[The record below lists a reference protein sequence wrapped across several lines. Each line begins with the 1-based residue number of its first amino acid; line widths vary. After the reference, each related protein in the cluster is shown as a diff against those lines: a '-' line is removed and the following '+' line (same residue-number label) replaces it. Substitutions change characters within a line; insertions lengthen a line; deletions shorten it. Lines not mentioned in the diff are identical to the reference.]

1 MKFMRLCLAVFFG
14 AFLWAAVPAAG
25 QSESAAPAEGSAS
38 AEAPDV
44 KQASEALIKI
54 LNDPKSRDELIELLK
69 KNAETEQTASGTG
82 TEAGS
87 PAPPPE
93 AGADDTVSAG
103 EGFVIRVGEYTRALA
118 DEIGVVLDRSRHSL
132 RGLVLVLRGD
142 IPIKWDRV
150 QEVLLQVAIVLVAA
164 YAAFLAAQVVARLI
178 YPKMSVRARYGGG
191 LMRAGILL
199 VTTTIDA
206 ITVAIGLGVGYL
218 VALTGFGGLETGVT
232 IQESLALNAFFIT
245 GMSNVALRFV
255 FAPKRPELRLLP
267 FSDNGADY
275 WYSRLRIYM
284 YWNNFG
290 VFLAVPAANLA
301 VSFVLG
307 NALRFIIVLT
317 GMLYLMVLIKR
328 NRVSV
333 REGAKAYAETMHTTL
348 AQRALANLGNLW
360 HVGAYGYI
368 IAVFLVWVT
377 RPFDATTIIL
387 RATALSIV
395 TIMAG
400 MLLSLVMTRAIKG
413 GIRLPDDLHQKLPAL
428 QYRLN
433 AFVPR
438 LLKIIRFVVFLG
450 TILLLLDIWGL
461 LAVIDWFYSETGS
474 ALVSSYGAAIM
485 VLLVAFLIWLAVMSW
500 VDLRLQSRAGYIVS
514 ARERTLFQLFR
525 NAFTIIIMVMAAL
538 LALSEIGVNIGPL
551 IAGAGVVGLA
561 ISFGAQTLVK
571 DIITG
576 AFIQIE
582 NAINEGDVVT
592 VAGITGTVEGIT
604 IRSVR
609 IRDLDG
615 TTHIIPFSSVDMVS
629 NFMRGFSYHVALIG
643 VSYDTD
649 IAYAKEA
656 MVEAFRRLQETDFKS
671 KIFGD
676 LEMHG
681 VTMFGASSIDIRA
694 RIKTTPGDQWSIGRA
709 YNEYIKQVFDE
720 RNIEI
725 PFPQVTYH
733 AATPPYA
740 AETALQKAGGKK
752 KDKTPEPTD
761 DAPPEEDGR

>member
-1 MKFMRLCLAVFFG
+1 MKPLHFCRAALIGFALLF
-14 AFLWAAVPAAG
+14 AVPAAG
-25 QSESAAPAEGSAS
+25 QTDAAANDESA
-38 AEAPDV
+38 DL
-44 KQASEALIKI
+44 KQASEALIKV
-54 LNDPKSRDELIELLK
+54 LNDPDSRKELIELLK
-69 KNAETEQTASGTG
+69 KNAGEDQVAPENGAEAS
-82 TEAGS
+82 
-87 PAPPPE
+87 PE
-93 AGADDTVSAG
+93 ATADTEESVSAG
-103 EGFVIRVGEYTRALA
+103 QGFVIRVGEYTRAIA

-132 RGLVLVLRGD
+132 RGLLLVLRGD

-150 QEVLLQVAIVLVAA
+150 NEVLLQVIIVLATA
-164 YAAFLAAQVVARLI
+164 YAAFWAAQFVARRL
-178 YPKMSVRARYGGG
+178 YPKMAVRARYGGG
-191 LMRAGILL
+191 LMRATILI
-199 VTTTIDA
+199 VTTLIDA
-206 ITVAIGLGVGYL
+206 LTVAIGLGVGYF
-218 VALTGFGGLETGVT
+218 VALTGFGGLDTGVT

-245 GMSNVALRFV
+245 GMANVALRFV

-267 FSDNGADY
+267 FSDEASDY
-275 WYSRLRIYM
+275 WYARLRIYM

-307 NALRFIIVLT
+307 NALRFLIVLL
-317 GMLYLMVLIKR
+317 GMLYLMVLIKQ
-328 NRVSV
+328 NRVKV
-333 REGAKAYAETMHTTL
+333 REGAKAYAETMHSVL
-348 AQRALANLGNLW
+348 AQRALSNLGNLW
-360 HVGAYGYI
+360 HIGAYGYI
-368 IAVFLVWVT
+368 LAVFLVWVT

-387 RATALSIV
+387 RATGFSII

-400 MLLSLVMTRAIKG
+400 MLISLVMTRAIKG
-413 GIRLPDDLHQKLPAL
+413 GIRLPDDIHQKLPAL

-438 LLKIIRFVVFLG
+438 LLKIIRFVVFIG
-450 TILLLLDIWGL
+450 TILLLMDIWGL
-461 LAVIDWFYSETGS
+461 LSVVDWIFSEAGFS
-474 ALVSSYGAAIM
+474 LVSSYGAAIL
-485 VLLVAFLIWLAVMSW
+485 VLLVAFVVWLAVMSW

-525 NAFTIIIMVMAAL
+525 NAFTVVIIVMAAL

-592 VAGITGTVEGIT
+592 VAGVTGTVEGIT

-609 IRDLDG
+609 MRDLDG

-656 MVEAFRRLQETDFKS
+656 MEEAFRRLQETDFKS

-681 VTMFGASSIDIRA
+681 VTAFGASSIDIRA
-694 RIKTTPGDQWSIGRA
+694 RIKTTPGDQWSVGRT

-720 RNIEI
+720 RGIEI

-733 AATPPYA
+733 AATPPFA
-740 AETALQKAGGKK
+740 DEAKDPKQAGKK
-752 KDKTPEPTD
+752 KAKPAEPED
-761 DAPPEEDGR
+761 DAPPESEEH